1 MTKKELIKL
10 LEELPDD
17 TEIYVPSMEVAGDIM
32 PALYVDVCDDGSD
45 GGIAEV
51 NIAGDG
57 EWKKQFLQDLSILM
71 LQ

>member
-57 EWKKQFLQDLSILM
+57 E
-71 LQ
+71 

>member
-10 LEELPDD
+10 LEELPND

-57 EWKKQFLQDLSILM
+57 E
-71 LQ
+71 

>member
-51 NIAGDG
+51 NIVGDG
-57 EWKKQFLQDLSILM
+57 E
-71 LQ
+71 